1 MLILS
6 FGQAGQEI
14 TLRFLFISTGHL
26 SRIGLVGRSDSN
38 LGKERYHEVSAM
50 SAQTIAENFR
60 MLSAEEKIRLLQDLW
75 DEVVEDAANIPI
87 SESHRKLLDERLR
100 QHEEDP
106 DDLES
111 WETARDD
118 VLGEL

>member
-1 MLILS
+1 
-6 FGQAGQEI
+6 
-14 TLRFLFISTGHL
+14 
-26 SRIGLVGRSDSN
+26 
-38 LGKERYHEVSAM
+38 M

-60 MLSAEEKIRLLQDLW
+60 MLSAEEKIRVLQDLW
-75 DEVVEDAANIPI
+75 DEIAEDAATLPI

-100 QHEEDP
+100 QHEESP

-118 VLGEL
+118 ILGEL